1 MESDEEEEYSSF
13 SNPIQSNVNEIENIL
28 NLSNE
33 TKSKSIS
40 NEKWKKELNQQKM
53 NKDKMNQIIANY
65 LFIQGYCLPL
75 KKFIEE
81 TKIKFDFDEK
91 LLNQRFLIR
100 QLITTNQIE
109 KAIKE
114 INLIDTKIL
123 TENKIIYFVLQRQ
136 ILLNYI
142 KENKLPEALN
152 FARDTLL
159 TLSEG
164 DEFLY
169 KELEKVMG
177 LLAYEN
183 INDAPEKELI
193 SDKFLEKIATKMN
206 LVILNYLSGN
216 KMINLN
222 LDLLIKL
229 AMYVQ
234 QGLKKEVNF
243 PIITSLAPLS
253 FSEVEENHKEE
264 QDGNQILDDWFYF
277 IIIIN
282 IRNN

>member
-152 FARDTLL
+152 FAMNFYIKNLKRLWDCWL
-159 TLSEG
+159 
-164 DEFLY
+164 
-169 KELEKVMG
+169 M
-177 LLAYEN
+177 
-183 INDAPEKELI
+183 
-193 SDKFLEKIATKMN
+193 KILM
-206 LVILNYLSGN
+206 
-216 KMINLN
+216 MH
-222 LDLLIKL
+222 
-229 AMYVQ
+229 
-234 QGLKKEVNF
+234 LKKN
-243 PIITSLAPLS
+243 
-253 FSEVEENHKEE
+253 
-264 QDGNQILDDWFYF
+264 
-277 IIIIN
+277 
-282 IRNN
+282 

>member
-13 SNPIQSNVNEIENIL
+13 SNQIQSNVNEIENIL
-28 NLSNE
+28 NLNNE
-33 TKSKSIS
+33 SKAKSIS
-40 NEKWKKELNQQKM
+40 NEKWKKELNQQKI

-75 KKFIEE
+75 KKFITEA
-81 TKIKFDFDEK
+81 KIKFDFDEK

-123 TENKIIYFVLQRQ
+123 TENKIIYFVLQRL

-159 TLSEG
+159 PLSEG
-164 DEFLY
+164 DDFLY

-222 LDLLIKL
+222 MDLLIKL
-229 AMYVQ
+229 TMYVQ

-253 FSEVEENHKEE
+253 FSEVEENQKEE
-264 QDGNQILDDWFYF
+264 QDDNQILDD
-277 IIIIN
+277 
-282 IRNN
+282 

>member
-1 MESDEEEEYSSF
+1 MESEEEEEYSSF
-13 SNPIQSNVNEIENIL
+13 SNQIQSNVNDIENIL
-28 NLSNE
+28 NANNE
-33 TKSKSIS
+33 SKEKSIS
-40 NEKWKKELNQQKM
+40 NEKWKKELNLQKM

-75 KKFIEE
+75 KKFISES
-81 TKIKFDFDEK
+81 KIKFDFDEK

-100 QLITTNQIE
+100 QLISTNQIE
-109 KAIKE
+109 KAIQE
-114 INLIDTKIL
+114 INLIDKKIL
-123 TENKIIYFVLQRQ
+123 SENKIIYFVLQRQ

-142 KENKLPEALN
+142 KENKLQEALN

-159 TLSEG
+159 PLSEG

-169 KELEKVMG
+169 KELEKAMG

-183 INDAPEKELI
+183 INDAPEKELFTE
-193 SDKFLEKIATKMN
+193 KFLEKIATKMN

-229 AMYVQ
+229 TMYVQ
-234 QGLKKEVNF
+234 QELKKEITF
-243 PIITSLAPLS
+243 PIITSLAPLT
-253 FSEVEENHKEE
+253 FSEVEDNQKEE
-264 QDGNQILDDWFYF
+264 QDVNQILDE
-277 IIIIN
+277 
-282 IRNN
+282 